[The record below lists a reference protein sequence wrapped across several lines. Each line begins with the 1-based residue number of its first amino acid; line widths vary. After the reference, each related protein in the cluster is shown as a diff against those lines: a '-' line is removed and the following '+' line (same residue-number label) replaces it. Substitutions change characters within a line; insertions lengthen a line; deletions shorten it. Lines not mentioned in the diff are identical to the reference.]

1 MRKKHAQEWSETM
14 FIPRRILFEK
24 DALKYEIGKQ
34 IYHHFIKEKDIEIIE
49 LRGNKIKENIP
60 GDNLYDLYRAGKK
73 TLVVGVKKGMKFQ
86 SCKPSAHYQLPLM
99 SGCIGQCQYCYLN
112 TNLGDKPYMR
122 VNVNVD
128 DILVQAQLY
137 IEERLPEET
146 IFEGSATSDPIPI
159 EPYSN
164 VLKHTIEYFSTNEKG
179 RFRFVTKF
187 NDVDTLLTI
196 AHNNHTE
203 IRFTLNTNKVI
214 QDYERGTPS
223 LEKRIEACNKVIT
236 AGYPTGFIIAPVF
249 LYENWKEDYH
259 NLLLDL
265 NSNLPEQ
272 LLHPVTFEVISHRY
286 TTRAKNVITEVF
298 PDTQLPMIDEERSYK
313 YGQFGYGKY
322 VYTKQQLAEMTK
334 FFHCEIDAIFKN
346 KVIKYII

>member
-1 MRKKHAQEWSETM
+1 M
-14 FIPRRILFEK
+14 FIPKRILFEK
-24 DALKYEIGKQ
+24 DAFNYEAGKQ
-34 IYHHFIKEKDIEIIE
+34 IYHYFSKEKDIEIIE

-122 VNVNVD
+122 VNVNTD
-128 DILVQAQLY
+128 EILAQAQAY

-164 VLKHTIEYFSTNEKG
+164 VLKHTIEYFSKNEKG

-187 NDVDTLLTI
+187 TDVDTLLNLT
-196 AHNNHTE
+196 HGNHTE

-223 LEKRIEACNKVIT
+223 LEKRIEACRKVIE

-249 LYENWKEDYH
+249 LYENWEEDYH
-259 NLLLDL
+259 NLLTNLSNDL
-265 NSNLPEQ
+265 PKQLP
-272 LLHPVTFEVISHRY
+272 HPVTFEVISHRY

-298 PDTQLPMIDEERSYK
+298 PDTKLPMNDEERSYK

-322 VYTKQQLAEMTK
+322 VYSKQQLTELAY
-334 FFHCEIDAIFKN
+334 FFNREIDTIFTN